1 MSSDITIIS
10 LLGAGFIRGL
20 GASVRRRYHGDALV
34 RQWEQRGEH
43 FILAFWH
50 RHMLLMPFAYRGR
63 RMTVLS
69 SHSRDGEIMVRTLA
83 RLGIDT
89 CRGST
94 SKGGAAGLRGLL
106 RKAAEGS
113 DLGFTPD
120 GPRGPAGEV
129 QQGVVIAAAMS
140 GFPIQPVALA
150 ATRARRLGSWD
161 RMIVPLP
168 FSTVHY
174 VYGEPLHVER
184 RGDPD
189 AAAAEL
195 KRRLDATEA
204 EAERLAGR
212 LAGQSGGS
220 E

>member
-1 MSSDITIIS
+1 MSRDIAILS

-20 GASVRRRYHGDALV
+20 AASVRRRYHGDELV

-50 RHMLLMPFAYRGR
+50 RHMLLMPYGYRGR

-94 SKGGAAGLRGLL
+94 TRGGAAGLRGLL
-106 RKAAEGS
+106 RMAAEGS

-129 QQGVVIAAAMS
+129 QQGVIIAAAMS
-140 GFPIQPVALA
+140 GFPIQPAALA

-161 RMIVPLP
+161 RMVVPLP

-174 VYGEPLHVER
+174 VYGEPLYVER
-184 RGDPD
+184 RADPA

-195 KRRLDATEA
+195 KRRLDAAEA

-212 LAGQSGGS
+212 SGGGS